1 MSQDII
7 NSGVFILSSNFPC
20 TGEALGL
27 DLEMQTTLRAAEWT
41 RTQADTHIKLWDTI
55 PVPPLNPTVAI
66 RQRHTFTPLHSSYL
80 GFRGGSAVKN
90 LPAKAGDPRD
100 LGSVPGL
107 GRFPGEG
114 NGNPLQYSCQEIP
127 RTEESGGLQSIEWQ
141 RVRHDWVRMR
151 AFKLLEHHK
160 RCDCLFCFFI

>member
-1 MSQDII
+1 MVSSSYLQISPAPERPLALI
-7 NSGVFILSSNFPC
+7 LRCKPPSG
-20 TGEALGL
+20 
-27 DLEMQTTLRAAEWT
+27 Q
-41 RTQADTHIKLWDTI
+41 LWDTI

-80 GFRGGSAVKN
+80 GFQCSSAVKN

-100 LGSVPGL
+100 LGLVPGL
-107 GRFPGEG
+107 GRYPGEG
-114 NGNPLQYSCQEIP
+114 NGNPLQYFCQEIP
-127 RTEESGGLQSIEWQ
+127 WTEEPSGLQSIEWQ

-160 RCDCLFCFFI
+160 RCDCLFCSFYLDHMRSRKITKDET

>member
-1 MSQDII
+1 MAFSEESGHLILASLVFSIMSQDII

-114 NGNPLQYSCQEIP
+114 NS
-127 RTEESGGLQSIEWQ
+127 THSSILARKSHGQ
-141 RVRHDWVRMR
+141 RSL
-151 AFKLLEHHK
+151 AG
-160 RCDCLFCFFI
+160 CSP